1 MLFLAMP
8 FLFGKYRTNTQGK
21 RIVVGL
27 LIGIIFF
34 VATTM
39 LPNLGSVLG
48 LNSFFNVLLPHVLF
62 IMLGL
67 KLYSRQLES
76 GLQ

>member
-1 MLFLAMP
+1 MP

-34 VATTM
+34 VTTTI
-39 LPNLGSVLG
+39 LPNLGTVIGLSPFLNVFLPNILFVAIGYQLYKNQLELG
-48 LNSFFNVLLPHVLF
+48 L
-62 IMLGL
+62 
-67 KLYSRQLES
+67 Q
-76 GLQ
+76 

>member
-1 MLFLAMP
+1 MIFLAMP

-34 VATTM
+34 VTTTM
-39 LPNLGSVLG
+39 LPNLGTVIG
-48 LNSFFNVLLPHVLF
+48 LSPFFNVLLPHVLF
-62 IMLGL
+62 VAIGYQLYKHQLELGL
-67 KLYSRQLES
+67 Q
-76 GLQ
+76 